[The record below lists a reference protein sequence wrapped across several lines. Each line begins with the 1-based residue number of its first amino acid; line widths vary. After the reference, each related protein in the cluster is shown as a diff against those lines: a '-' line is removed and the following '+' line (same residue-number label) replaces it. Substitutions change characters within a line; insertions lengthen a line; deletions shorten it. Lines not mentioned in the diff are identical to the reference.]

1 MGELLWV
8 LNPTTE
14 QFTTVRRDI
23 VDRNAP
29 IAPLSNHQADHRVGE
44 EDLQKQA
51 QAVQLLGLR
60 PVQGLVVQPL
70 EQ

>member
-1 MGELLWV
+1 MLWV

-14 QFTTVRRDI
+14 QFTTVHRDI

-29 IAPLSNHQADHRVGE
+29 IAPLSNHQEVHQEGE

-51 QAVQLLGLR
+51 QAVQILELR
-60 PVQGLVVQPL
+60 PVRDLVVKPL
-70 EQ
+70 ER